1 MITNLVVRQVVQVLF
16 VIVAAPL
23 LAGWIRQC
31 RAWLANRVGAGL
43 LQPYRELS
51 KLLRKQPIVA
61 HEASVLF
68 VATPYILFTTMVV
81 AGAMVPMIT
90 TRLPLAG
97 AADVI
102 ALAGVFAL
110 ARIFAALAAMDLGTA
125 FGSMGARRAMLVGFL
140 AEPALLMVLFTP
152 ALISGSTSLVVI
164 VRQLAHHG
172 AMLYPSM
179 AFAAAA
185 YVMVTLAENA
195 RLPVDN
201 PDTHLELTM
210 IHEAMNL
217 EYSGRYL
224 ALIEW
229 ASAIKL
235 FVYIGIGAALFFPW
249 GITQSH
255 GLAALPMAYALLVA
269 KLAAAGG
276 GLAVIETLFAKLR
289 LFRVPEFLGTA
300 FLLAVL
306 GLLVRYLFGH

>member
-1 MITNLVVRQVVQVLF
+1 MTMDLFVRQGAQILF
-16 VIVAAPL
+16 VVAMAPL
-23 LAGWIRQC
+23 LSGWVRQC
-31 RAWLANRVGAGL
+31 RAWLANRAGAGL
-43 LQPYRELS
+43 LQPYRELF

-61 HEASVLF
+61 HDASALF
-68 VATPYILFTTMVV
+68 LATPYIVFTVMVV

-97 AADVI
+97 AADAVV
-102 ALAGVFAL
+102 LAGMFTF

-125 FGSMGARRAMLVGFL
+125 FGSMGARRTMLVGFL

-164 VRQLAHHG
+164 VRELAHHG
-172 AMLYPSM
+172 VILYPSM
-179 AFAAAA
+179 VFAAAA

-210 IHEAMNL
+210 IHEALNL

-229 ASAIKL
+229 GSAIKL

-249 GITQSH
+249 GIAQDR
-255 GLAALPMAYALLVA
+255 GLDALLIAYALLA
-269 KLAAAGG
+269 TKLAVAGI
-276 GLAVIETLFAKLR
+276 GLAMIETLVAKLR

-306 GLLVRYLFGH
+306 GLLVRFLFGH

>member
-1 MITNLVVRQVVQVLF
+1 MMTRLFMRQAVQILF
-16 VIVAAPL
+16 VTAMAPL

-31 RAWLANRVGAGL
+31 RAWLANRAGAGL
-43 LQPYRELS
+43 LQPYREIS
-51 KLLRKQPIVA
+51 RLLRKQPVVP
-61 HEASVLF
+61 HEASALF
-68 VATPYILFTTMVV
+68 VATPYITFTTMVV
-81 AGAMVPMIT
+81 ASALVPMIT

-97 AADVI
+97 AADAVV
-102 ALAGVFAL
+102 LAGVFSL
-110 ARIFAALAAMDLGTA
+110 ARIFAALAAMDLGTG

-164 VRQLAHHG
+164 VRQLARHG
-172 AMLYPSM
+172 VILYPSM

-210 IHEAMNL
+210 IHEALSL

-224 ALIEW
+224 ALVEW
-229 ASAIKL
+229 GAAIKL

-249 GITQSH
+249 GIAQGASAV
-255 GLAALPMAYALLVA
+255 GLATAYALLSA
-269 KLAAAGG
+269 KLACAGA

-306 GLLVRYLFGH
+306 GLLMRYLFGH

>member
-1 MITNLVVRQVVQVLF
+1 MIAHLFMRQGVQILF
-16 VIVAAPL
+16 VLAMAPL
-23 LAGWIRQC
+23 LAGWVRQC
-31 RAWLANRVGAGL
+31 RAWLANRAGAGL
-43 LQPYRELS
+43 LQPYRELLR
-51 KLLRKQPIVA
+51 LLRKQPVVP
-61 HEASVLF
+61 HEASALF
-68 VATPYILFTTMVV
+68 VATPYIVFTTMVV
-81 AGAMVPMIT
+81 ASALVPMIT
-90 TRLPLAG
+90 IRLPLAG
-97 AADVI
+97 AADAVV
-102 ALAGVFAL
+102 LAGVFSL
-110 ARIFAALAAMDLGTA
+110 ARIFAALAAMDLGTG

-164 VRQLAHHG
+164 VRQLVRHG
-172 AMLYPSM
+172 VILYPSM
-179 AFAAAA
+179 AFAAVA

-210 IHEAMNL
+210 IHEALNL

-229 ASAIKL
+229 GAAIKL

-249 GITQSH
+249 GIAQGTSPA
-255 GLAALPMAYALLVA
+255 GLAIAYALFSA
-269 KLAAAGG
+269 KLATAGA
-276 GLAVIETLFAKLR
+276 GLAVIETVFAKLR

-306 GLLVRYLFGH
+306 GLLMRYLFGH